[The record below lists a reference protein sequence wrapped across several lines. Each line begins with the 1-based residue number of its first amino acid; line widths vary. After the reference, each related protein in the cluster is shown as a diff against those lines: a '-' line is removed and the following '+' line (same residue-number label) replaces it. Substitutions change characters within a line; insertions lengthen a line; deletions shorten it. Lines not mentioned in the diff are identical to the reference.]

1 MWRRAFPR
9 EKQHEAGRNHCK
21 GSVCVRQLFNCKIT
35 EIDKIKSESH
45 SSSPLRHAVLNSLC
59 AFHVQQIVCVYMCV

>member
-21 GSVCVRQLFNCKIT
+21 GSFCVRQLFNCKIT
-35 EIDKIKSESH
+35 EICKVKSESH
-45 SSSPLRHAVLNSLC
+45 SSSPLRPTIINGLCTFHA
-59 AFHVQQIVCVYMCV
+59 QQIVCVYMYM